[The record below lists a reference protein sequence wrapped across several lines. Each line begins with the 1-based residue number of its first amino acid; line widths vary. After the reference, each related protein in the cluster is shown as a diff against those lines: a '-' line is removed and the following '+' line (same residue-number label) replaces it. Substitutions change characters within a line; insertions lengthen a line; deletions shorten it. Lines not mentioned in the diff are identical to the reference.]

1 MTRKRDEAVGLG
13 EQPIQVLTPAYRNWL
28 SRHEHCVGGD
38 RITGVASTCA
48 RRPFMAPIVSGR
60 PVYHLDVEGAD
71 LVIVTSEAGANRVYE
86 ADGRRFAALELGVDA
101 VPDESTIAFP
111 APPGAASADRGDV
124 CGGPGAA
131 GGAAAA
137 AQGR

>member
-1 MTRKRDEAVGLG
+1 MTQPTFASLAWDSKGKVTRRERFLAEMDAVIPWTRLLALVEPHYPKAGPG
-13 EQPIQVLTPAYRNWL
+13 TQPMPLARMLRIYFLQHWFNLSDPAMENALY
-28 SRHEHCVGGD
+28 D
-38 RITGVASTCA
+38 
-48 RRPFMAPIVSGR
+48 
-60 PVYHLDVEGAD
+60 
-71 LVIVTSEAGANRVYE
+71 SEAM
-86 ADGRRFAALELGVDA
+86 RRFAALELGVDA